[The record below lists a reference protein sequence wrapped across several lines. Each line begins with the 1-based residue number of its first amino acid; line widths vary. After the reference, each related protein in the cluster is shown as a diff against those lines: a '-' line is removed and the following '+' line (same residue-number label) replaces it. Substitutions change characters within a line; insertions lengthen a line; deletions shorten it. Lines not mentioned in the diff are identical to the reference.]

1 MKDIYVDYKDIAR
14 RMLKL
19 NFPMLMAPEIEE
31 AINWSIEKRETNHAI
46 RVNNNYKKE
55 IVDTT
60 LKDIV
65 AYINDRKPIITHY
78 GVMFS
83 RHGTVPNPTIAMVK
97 KFLDNRSIHKKQ
109 MFKALNEKKLED
121 YERFNLMQLLD
132 KIDANAFYGAL
143 GKFSCI
149 YYNLYVATS
158 ITTEG
163 RNLISSATLL
173 FESFLNNNVPFSSL
187 NEVITYINHVITEE
201 RYFMDYEILDRDV
214 MVEETFS
221 HIVRSIGFGY
231 IPDEKDLQ
239 IVWDILN
246 GLSPTDL
253 NRLYYKNNLFEFV
266 GRNSRVL
273 QSILYILQKLKAP
286 FVNPN
291 SVPEEIKEDLKVFS
305 NLLREYVYYDHQL
318 IDRTEKM
325 ESLIRS
331 VALINDTDSCILSLD
346 GWYRFILEKVLTSG
360 LEYPIM
366 EMELN
371 MDTDEVTRVYT
382 KDYDFVHDEVIEID
396 RAVTPNKIVPQDNL
410 KYSIINIICYVITDI
425 TNDFMRKYSMNSN
438 SYNPENH
445 NCFMMMKNEFLKAFN
460 SMRLEH

>member
-1 MKDIYVDYKDIAR
+1 MEDIYRDYKDISR

-19 NFPMLMAPEIEE
+19 SFPMLTAPEIEE
-31 AINWSIEKRETNHAI
+31 AINWSIDKRQTNHPARI
-46 RVNNNYKKE
+46 NNNYKKQ
-55 IVDTT
+55 IVSTT

-65 AYINDRKPIITHY
+65 EYINDRKPIITHY

-83 RHGTVPNPTIAMVK
+83 RHGTVPNPTIEMVK

-109 MFKALNEKKLED
+109 MFQFEKGSED
-121 YERFNLMQLLD
+121 FERYNLLQLLD

-149 YYNLYVATS
+149 YYNLHVATS

-187 NEVITYINHVITEE
+187 NEVITFINHVITEE
-201 RYFMDYEILDRDV
+201 RYFSDYEILDGDV
-214 MVEETFS
+214 SIDDTFY
-221 HIVRSIGFGY
+221 HVVKSIGFGY
-231 IPDEKDLQ
+231 LPDEKDLQ
-239 IVWDILN
+239 IIWDILS

-253 NRLYYKNNLFEFV
+253 NRLYYKNNLFAFIE
-266 GRNSRVL
+266 RNSKVL
-273 QSILYILQKLKAP
+273 KSVLYILQKLDAP

-291 SVPEEIKEDLKVFS
+291 KVPDEIKEELKVFS
-305 NLLREYVYYDHQL
+305 NLLREYVYYYHQH

-346 GWYRFILEKVLTSG
+346 GWYRFILDKVLNSG

-371 MDTDEVTRVYT
+371 MDTDEISKVYT
-382 KDYDFVHDEVIEID
+382 KDYDFEHDEIIEID

-410 KYSIINIICYVITDI
+410 KYSIINIICYVITEI
-425 TNDFMRKYSMNSN
+425 TNDFMIKYSMNSN

-445 NCFMMMKNEFLKAFN
+445 SCFMYMKNEFIASLIALK
-460 SMRLEH
+460 